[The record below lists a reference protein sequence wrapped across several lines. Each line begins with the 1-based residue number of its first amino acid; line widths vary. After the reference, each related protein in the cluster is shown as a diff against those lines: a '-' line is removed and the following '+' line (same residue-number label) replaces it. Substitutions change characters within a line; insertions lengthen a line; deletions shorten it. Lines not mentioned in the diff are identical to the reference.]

1 MKKSIVLA
9 AAVTSVIAGLALSTS
24 SNAQSPMS
32 DEAYCKSL
40 VKTLRDVGLG
50 RGRGGLA
57 VSNAAAVAIAQC
69 DEGEPGPAIPVLER
83 QLRDRDIA
91 VPRRS

>member
-57 VSNAAAVAIAQC
+57 VSNAAAIAQC
-69 DEGEPGPAIPVLER
+69 DEGEPGAAIPVLEQ

-91 VPRRS
+91 VPPRS